1 MAANGLFAKLKRG
14 QSSLTSWIGA
24 IAVFLVLGIPLL
36 AAFVAMGVLGGGR
49 LLFQIVNWFET
60 GDWVEHSTKQDL
72 DRFVGDQMAFNP
84 VVESVLDF
92 HPLVFYGAV
101 ALILWAVK
109 SASD

>member
-1 MAANGLFAKLKRG
+1 MEANGLFAKLKRG

-24 IAVFLVLGIPLL
+24 IALFLVLGIPLL
-36 AAFVAMGVLGGGR
+36 AAYVAMGVLGGGR

-84 VVESVLDF
+84 VVESLLDF
-92 HPLVFYGAV
+92 HPLVFYGAI